1 MATPPPPPP
10 RRPIYYPAG
19 PGCLFWIFMLLLIWV
34 VIGLFWRPLWWPW
47 WW

>member
-1 MATPPPPPP
+1 MVTPPPP
-10 RRPIYYPAG
+10 RRPVYYPAG
-19 PGCLFWIFMLLLIWV
+19 TGCLFWIFMLLLIWI